1 MTPVDVYIL
10 GDVTF
15 RGKVVAREYFVGC
28 HWFEKMPVKGD
39 FIVLNKETEVINKTE
54 GHSDWCG
61 RYRIHNVDTHCF
73 SGFSDPTISVRVF
86 QVTEDAT

>member
-15 RGKVVAREYFVGC
+15 RGKVVAREYFIGC

-39 FIVLNKETEVINKTE
+39 FIVLNNESG
-54 GHSDWCG
+54 GHSDWWG
-61 RYRIHNVDTHCF
+61 RYRIYQVDEQCF